1 MIATDYIWKV
11 RGTESQPVRV
21 SLPNPCSIMENWN
34 QEQPERNGLSHRLY
48 IKGQG
53 CGKWTGPQKV
63 DRAES
68 GQKTLFASESMY
80 KSSMYFSF
88 YDQPYILNI
97 FALRMAHQS
106 LWPIVEETLTSGKYI
121 SLFLI
126 SILYIYI
133 KFKKLRD
140 AKTGNQ
146 RKLRKW
152 KEQML
157 PFCYSSSEYIN
168 CHSIQAARKKY
179 VNNIKR
185 TLDFYYYL
193 PFLYGNTLSFSTY
206 GTDGRLDRYLSLRCI
221 Y

>member
-1 MIATDYIWKV
+1 
-11 RGTESQPVRV
+11 
-21 SLPNPCSIMENWN
+21 MENWN

-53 CGKWTGPQKV
+53 CRKWTGPQKV

-80 KSSMYFSF
+80 KSSMDFSF
-88 YDQPYILNI
+88 YDQPYILDI
-97 FALRMAHQS
+97 FALQMAHQS

-133 KFKKLRD
+133 KLKKLRD
-140 AKTGNQ
+140 APHIFWRNTP
-146 RKLRKW
+146 KLRKW
-152 KEQML
+152 REQMH
-157 PFCYSSSEYIN
+157 PFCCYSSSEYIN

-179 VNNIKR
+179 VNNIKH
-185 TLDFYYYL
+185 TLDFYYYS

-206 GTDGRLDRYLSLRCI
+206 GTDGRLYGYLSLRCI